1 MGSCN
6 CNCQQKDGKTA
17 ASAAEKKSYICY
29 QCNTFKDA
37 PAGAAA
43 PECCG
48 KKMQE
53 MD

>member
-1 MGSCN
+1 MCSCN
-6 CNCQQKDGKTA
+6 CSCQQKDAK
-17 ASAAEKKSYICY
+17 SAAAEGEKKSYICY

-37 PAGAAA
+37 PSGAVA

>member
-1 MGSCN
+1 MCN
-6 CNCQQKDGKTA
+6 CGCQAKAESPKNPEV
-17 ASAAEKKSYICY
+17 EKKSYICY

-37 PAGAAA
+37 PAEEPV